1 VAKESLDRRQ
11 ILLGQYLRF
20 MIFST
25 LKLGIQLPQIE
36 RPNRVDPR
44 EISTIREDP
53 NSLLYNPRIDLIT
66 LAAPSDNT
74 DAGSDVVHLILIIDP
89 EHVRPCQRRP

>member
-1 VAKESLDRRQ
+1 
-11 ILLGQYLRF
+11 

-74 DAGSDVVHLILIIDP
+74 DAGSDVVHLIRSGFKNPTYAFMDVVWWI
-89 EHVRPCQRRP
+89 